1 MDEQRKRVSDRRQAP
16 RGGRRPGDGPGS
28 HPTVMV
34 VEDQPGLRLLLARLL
49 SHHRFRVEEAGN
61 GFEALARILE
71 APPHLIVT
79 DLRMPVLGGA
89 ALVERLAAAEHTRQ
103 IPVVIY
109 SSDRAGAALAASL
122 ARAAFV
128 EKPAESQEILA
139 GIRQVLR
146 SPGAPLS

>member
-1 MDEQRKRVSDRRQAP
+1 MGEQRQRVSDRRQAR
-16 RGGRRPGDGPGS
+16 RGGRRRGDGPGL

-34 VEDQPGLRLLLARLL
+34 VDDQPGLRRLLARFL
-49 SHHRFRVEEAGN
+49 SRRGFKVEEAGN
-61 GFEALARILE
+61 GLEALARILE
-71 APPHLIVT
+71 TPPHLVVT

-109 SSDRAGAALAASL
+109 SSDRASAELAPRL

-128 EKPAESQEILA
+128 RKPADSQKILA

-146 SPGAPLS
+146 SPGAPLP